1 MQAFIRAGSVSDGHV
16 RPSLTLPALIGAC
29 CLLLASPVSA
39 WHVVPEPEHTAA
51 RAGYP
56 PCISPCATPGRT
68 DHYAVGY
75 VGDGCLGRK
84 GEPRTPDDGIFGWD
98 YIGCEATPTGIRV
111 TVRNTGTRQGREVI
125 QVYANG
131 WLAGFGSVTASA
143 SDEATAKIALPEG
156 EYEVHIGRSFAD
168 VRLREVVSIT
178 SGFPDQDFRVAA

>member
-56 PCISPCATPGRT
+56 PCIAWWAMPGRS
-68 DHYAVGY
+68 DKYAVGY
-75 VGDGCLGRK
+75 VGGGCLGRK

-98 YIGCEATPTGIRV
+98 YVGRGRYPGRV
-111 TVRNTGTRQGREVI
+111 FLNWCHCGK
-125 QVYANG
+125 APK
-131 WLAGFGSVTASA
+131 AGPYKPDGPHVPDIFSIHPVQ
-143 SDEATAKIALPEG
+143 KALDKHHEKCP
-156 EYEVHIGRSFAD
+156 
-168 VRLREVVSIT
+168 
-178 SGFPDQDFRVAA
+178 